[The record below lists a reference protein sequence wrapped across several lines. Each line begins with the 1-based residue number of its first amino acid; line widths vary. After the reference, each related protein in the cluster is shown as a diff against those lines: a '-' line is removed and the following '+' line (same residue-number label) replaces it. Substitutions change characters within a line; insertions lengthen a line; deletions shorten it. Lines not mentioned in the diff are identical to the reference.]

1 MQVVILAGGRG
12 SRLAE
17 ETSLLPKPMVEIG
30 GHPIL
35 WHLMKFYGAA
45 GFHDFIIL
53 SGYKSH
59 LIKEYFINYYQRYS
73 DLTIDLAK
81 NEVSLSK
88 VRTEPWKVTVL
99 YTGQNTQTG
108 GRLKRAQSYLKER
121 FMLTYGDGLSDL
133 NLAQLIASHQQAQK
147 LLTITAVRPQG
158 RFGAM
163 EIAGQDDLVAC
174 FKEKPEGEQSW
185 INGGFLV
192 AEPRIFDFVPNDD
205 QCSLE
210 SEVLPAIAA
219 QGQLHAFK
227 HEGFWHPMDTLKE
240 KNELSELWYSDHA
253 PWKKW

>member
-17 ETSLLPKPMVEIG
+17 ETSLVPKPMVEIG

-35 WHLMKFYGAA
+35 WHLMKFYSAA
-45 GFHDFIIL
+45 GFNDFVIL

-73 DLTIDLAK
+73 DLTIDLAA
-81 NEVSLSK
+81 NQVALHQ
-88 VRTEPWKVTVL
+88 VRSEPWKVTVL
-99 YTGQNTQTG
+99 YTGQDTNTG
-108 GRLKRAQSYLKER
+108 GRLKRAQPYLEER
-121 FMLTYGDGLSDL
+121 FMLTYGDGLSDIPL
-133 NLAQLIASHQQAQK
+133 TELIKSHQRAQK
-147 LLTITAVRPQG
+147 VLTITAVRPQG
-158 RFGAM
+158 RFGAL
-163 EIAGQDDLVAC
+163 EIEGEQDLVAR
-174 FKEKPEGEQSW
+174 FKEKPEGAQSW

-192 AEPRIFDFVPNDD
+192 AEPRIFDFIVNDD

-210 SEVLPAIAA
+210 SDVLPALA
-219 QGQLHAFK
+219 QQGELHAFK

-240 KNELSELWYSDHA
+240 KNELSELWYSGQA